1 MEKWIKYSLYL
12 VILYTIWTL
21 IFEYIIKKHTNCFCV
36 TLLTYVFAG
45 TIALILLF
53 NHIKKDC
60 KHMDKLTDINNIPL
74 IVLAL
79 IILVS
84 FCIISTNKLWL
95 KALEN
100 GKNSGYV
107 GSISNLYIVFVTILS
122 SYIFAHK
129 INNKGIM
136 GIIMMLG
143 GAYLIAK

>member
-36 TLLTYVFAG
+36 TLLTYIFAG
-45 TIALILLF
+45 TIALVLLF

-143 GAYLIAK
+143 GAYLLAK

>member
-60 KHMDKLTDINNIPL
+60 KHMDKLTDINNIPS

-143 GAYLIAK
+143 GAYLLAK

>member
-1 MEKWIKYSLYL
+1 MENWIKYSLYL

-45 TIALILLF
+45 TLALILLF

-60 KHMDKLTDINNIPL
+60 KHMNKITDINNLSP
-74 IVLAL
+74 IVLGL
-79 IILVS
+79 IIFVS
-84 FCIISTNKLWL
+84 FCVISTNKLWL

-129 INNKGIM
+129 IDNKNIIGIVL
-136 GIIMMLG
+136 MLI